1 MWSQLKLNRCTSSLK
16 SCLASRF
23 SLMFGHKFVSRSNN
37 LFTLSFSNGG
47 RSELM
52 EQSVWPNGP
61 IETESALERSGSW
74 KMNEPQKL
82 NARVTSVKRKDLN
95 EADGLLKSLATPSRT
110 RFYLNTRSSRP
121 LQHRRVVVESNRW
134 RWSGDSH
141 ALTSFFVVRQSV
153 ALYSLAF
160 KGDGKRATRD
170 LWWPFAHSFRLWS
183 QFNLNGTRSTFGHS
197 AAAEEKLR
205 KPGPSPWTGFTLIH
219 CTDKRTPPWSL
230 WILFLVWIILRATRK
245 PWSCFRLCQQEK
257 GEEAK

>member
-1 MWSQLKLNRCTSSLK
+1 MWSHLKLNRCTTSLK

-61 IETESALERSGSW
+61 IETESVLERSGSW

-82 NARVTSVKRKDLN
+82 NGRVTSVKRKDLN

-121 LQHRRVVVESNRW
+121 LQHRRVQHRRVVVESNRW

-141 ALTSFFVVRQSV
+141 ALTSFFACCTAVCGVI
-153 ALYSLAF
+153 F
-160 KGDGKRATRD
+160 
-170 LWWPFAHSFRLWS
+170 
-183 QFNLNGTRSTFGHS
+183 FGFQG
-197 AAAEEKLR
+197 R
-205 KPGPSPWTGFTLIH
+205 
-219 CTDKRTPPWSL
+219 R
-230 WILFLVWIILRATRK
+230 
-245 PWSCFRLCQQEK
+245 
-257 GEEAK
+257 